1 MADVTEKFRIKN
13 KTITEVS
20 ECLFNV
26 KKFPNSFKD
35 TFEVKD
41 VILPKNFAKGSK
53 VKMTLKKFGFSVPC
67 EYEVTEVSATQVSYR
82 QSSGLMKK
90 WEHTMTLV
98 EQGEKVEII
107 DTIKYEVPY
116 GLLGHLANDL
126 LLRTEVPSMLYSRL
140 KSLKLK

>member
-53 VKMTLKKFGFSVPC
+53 VKMTLKKF
-67 EYEVTEVSATQVSYR
+67 
-82 QSSGLMKK
+82 
-90 WEHTMTLV
+90 HTMTLV